1 MSLKKAVEEGY
12 LVNYSTL
19 EYKSKIM
26 ESGIHYDELSDEE
39 KEEYEDTFSDDDT
52 VGDDISG
59 EAVNTWLFNA
69 DTIDKVLREL
79 MEKGLK
85 IEGGDKLG
93 KTIIFAKNSLHAQAI
108 VKRFNKLFPEYGG
121 DFIKRIDYSIKYSD
135 SLIDEFSTS
144 DKMPQIAV
152 SVDMLDTGIDI
163 PEILNLV
170 FFKKVKSYAKFWQM
184 IGRGTRLCLICLE
197 RVWTKKD
204 FLYLISVTILNISA

>member
-1 MSLKKAVEEGY
+1 
-12 LVNYSTL
+12 
-19 EYKSKIM
+19 M

-59 EAVNTWLFNA
+59 EAVKTWLFNA

-108 VKRFNKLFPEYGG
+108 VERFNKLFPEYGG

-163 PEILNLV
+163 PEILKLV
-170 FFKKVKSYAKFWQM
+170 FF
-184 IGRGTRLCLICLE
+184 
-197 RVWTKKD
+197 
-204 FLYLISVTILNISA
+204 

>member
-1 MSLKKAVEEGY
+1 MEEGY

-52 VGDDISG
+52 VGDDISRG
-59 EAVNTWLFNA
+59 RKYMAFNA

-93 KTIIFAKNSLHAQAI
+93 KTIILP
-108 VKRFNKLFPEYGG
+108 KLFACAGNSRA
-121 DFIKRIDYSIKYSD
+121 F
-135 SLIDEFSTS
+135 
-144 DKMPQIAV
+144 Q
-152 SVDMLDTGIDI
+152 
-163 PEILNLV
+163 
-170 FFKKVKSYAKFWQM
+170 
-184 IGRGTRLCLICLE
+184 
-197 RVWTKKD
+197 
-204 FLYLISVTILNISA
+204 